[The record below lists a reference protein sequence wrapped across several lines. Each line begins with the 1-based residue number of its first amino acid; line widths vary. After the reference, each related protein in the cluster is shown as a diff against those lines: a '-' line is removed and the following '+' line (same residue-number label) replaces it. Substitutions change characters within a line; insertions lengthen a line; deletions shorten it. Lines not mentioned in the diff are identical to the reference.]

1 MLGDTSAMSD
11 HVLSIIPIDQN
22 YIPNAAAQQIAVAL
36 LQEMLPDGEMCEAK
50 AYDRLQFIDQGE
62 NCEAVLC
69 PSCGKRFPIDFLTED
84 DPGTTWWYEV
94 TDAISKTS
102 PIDQLRTTMPCC
114 GAQLPFTSLKFDWPA
129 GFARFCLSIW
139 NPNVDD
145 GLLTEA
151 QLARIELILGC
162 KLAQIRAHY

>member
-1 MLGDTSAMSD
+1 
-11 HVLSIIPIDQN
+11 
-22 YIPNAAAQQIAVAL
+22 
-36 LQEMLPDGEMCEAK
+36 MCEAK

-84 DPGTTWWYEV
+84 DPGTTWRYEV

-129 GFARFCLSIW
+129 GLHGFASASGTR
-139 NPNVDD
+139 
-145 GLLTEA
+145 T
-151 QLARIELILGC
+151 
-162 KLAQIRAHY
+162 

>member
-1 MLGDTSAMSD
+1 
-11 HVLSIIPIDQN
+11 VP
-22 YIPNAAAQQIAVAL
+22 L
-36 LQEMLPDGEMCEAK
+36 LWQA
-50 AYDRLQFIDQGE
+50 
-62 NCEAVLC
+62 
-69 PSCGKRFPIDFLTED
+69 FPIDFLTED

-114 GAQLPFTSLKFDWPA
+114 GAQLPFTSLKFDWSA

-139 NPNVDD
+139 NSNVDD